1 MTRILLRPLL
11 ACLSLALLAQLA
23 PIAAHAEEGEK
34 IQAGETCIYYAIVD
48 DESNVLK
55 YHVYNE
61 CGKPVKVTIE
71 VRPADHSEGSA
82 DCDATVVVDLSSV
95 QDAYAELPCPEGSN
109 YKPNVFYEEL

>member
-1 MTRILLRPLL
+1 MTRILSRSLL
-11 ACLSLALLAQLA
+11 ALVSVVSLAQLA
-23 PIAAHAEEGEK
+23 PVAVHAEEGDK

-71 VRPADHSEGSA
+71 VRPADKSEDSE
-82 DCDATVVVDLSSV
+82 DCDATAVVDLSSV
-95 QDAYAELPCPEGSN
+95 QDAYAELPCPEGSQ